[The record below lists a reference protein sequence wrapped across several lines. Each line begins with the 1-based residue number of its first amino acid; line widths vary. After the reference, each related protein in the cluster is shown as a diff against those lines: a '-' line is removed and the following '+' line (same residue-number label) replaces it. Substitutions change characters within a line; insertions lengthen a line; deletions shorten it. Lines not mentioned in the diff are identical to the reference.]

1 MHGGYR
7 YAQLKPHGTHC
18 RLAPCSIGTLRYA
31 QVHMALTAQVPHG
44 TYCSL
49 AGIQALAGT

>member
-7 YAQLKPHGTHC
+7 YAQLKPHGIHC
-18 RLAPCSIGTLRYA
+18 RLALCSIGTLRYA

>member
-7 YAQLKPHGTHC
+7 YAQLNPDGIHC
-18 RLAPCSIGTLRYA
+18 RLGLCSIGTFRYA